1 VKHIDHQKGFLTVTG
16 ERRAGGR
23 CLILWRSLSDDE
35 AADNAAL
42 VKYLEKITVS
52 PADTEYDF
60 IYLNGPH
67 TLNDPHNKVHLIEE
81 TFHRL
86 MFDTT
91 NFESL
96 S

>member
-1 VKHIDHQKGFLTVTG
+1 MGAHFETIIIPRLKKVVFSAEWKEGKPQSHNTG
-16 ERRAGGR
+16 ISHAFKIVR
-23 CLILWRSLSDDE
+23 
-35 AADNAAL
+35 
-42 VKYLEKITVS
+42 LES
-52 PADTEYDF
+52 YEDT
-60 IYLNGPH
+60 LNNLH
-67 TLNDPHNKVHLIEE
+67 LTLNDPHNKVHLIEE

>member
-1 VKHIDHQKGFLTVTG
+1 VT
-16 ERRAGGR
+16 
-23 CLILWRSLSDDE
+23 
-35 AADNAAL
+35 
-42 VKYLEKITVS
+42 
-52 PADTEYDF
+52 
-60 IYLNGPH
+60 
-67 TLNDPHNKVHLIEE
+67 DPHNKMHLIEE